1 MMKEPLAE
9 RKLERIDAYS
19 PDTRR
24 SVTVNYHPRGRI
36 CSLHT
41 HDFYEINYVLKGSIT
56 EVVSGR
62 TIPMKEGDAILM
74 HPGVFHVIRDD
85 ADATVLN
92 ILIRPQWL
100 LSVLTPHKD
109 GELGKFSS
117 TAAGEDYTEYLIFY
131 GTDAKKQV
139 DALIRESVGDALCSR
154 LATEGAFLL
163 LLAQLSRS
171 AEGIAMAK
179 AQDHGYRRFAAILS
193 YLYENIRTVSVSE
206 LAARFGYSE
215 AHLSRLFRRYTGEPP
230 IALIKRARLAHATA
244 LLWDSDA
251 PVFRIAAEAGFS
263 CAPHFHRLFKSTY
276 GITPEEYRK
285 SHRVYKN
292 G

>member
-1 MMKEPLAE
+1 MKEALAA

-19 PDTRR
+19 TDTRQ
-24 SVTVNYHPRGRI
+24 SVTVNYHPRGRTY
-36 CSLHT
+36 SLHT
-41 HDFYEINYVLKGSIT
+41 HDFYEINYVLSGSIT

-62 TIPMKEGDAILM
+62 TIPMKAGDAILM

-85 ADATVLN
+85 ADASVLN

-100 LSVLTPHKD
+100 LSVLASHKD

-117 TAAGEDYTEYLIFY
+117 TAAGEDYTEYLVFY
-131 GTDAKKQV
+131 GTDADRQV
-139 DALIRESVGDALCSR
+139 EALIREAAQNALCSR
-154 LATEGAFLL
+154 LATEGACLL
-163 LLAQLSRS
+163 LLAILSRS
-171 AEGIAMAK
+171 AESIAMAK

-230 IALIKRARLAHATA
+230 VALIKRARLAHATA

-251 PVFRIAAEAGFS
+251 PIHRIAAEAGFF

-276 GITPEEYRK
+276 GMTPEEYRK
-285 SHRVYKN
+285 AHRTM
-292 G
+292 